1 MELRHR
7 TAMAFLMEIESFL
20 MFPGFLAA
28 TFDEVLV
35 RGVGQNMTKRL
46 HLFCTA
52 AAAELEASVTE
63 TNCEVT
69 SGTTMH
75 HDAPSVSDIVRYCQM

>member
-1 MELRHR
+1 
-7 TAMAFLMEIESFL
+7 MEIESFL

>member
-1 MELRHR
+1 
-7 TAMAFLMEIESFL
+7 

-35 RGVGQNMTKRL
+35 GGVGQNMTKRL

-52 AAAELEASVTE
+52 AAAQLEASVTE

-75 HDAPSVSDIVRYCQM
+75 HDAPRFTTMHHDAPSVSDIVR

>member
-1 MELRHR
+1 
-7 TAMAFLMEIESFL
+7 MEIESFL

-35 RGVGQNMTKRL
+35 GGVGQNMTKRL

-52 AAAELEASVTE
+52 AAAQLEASQHFDDTKGAVR
-63 TNCEVT
+63 
-69 SGTTMH
+69 SGTLSESLSSAKLKH
-75 HDAPSVSDIVRYCQM
+75 SV

>member
-1 MELRHR
+1 
-7 TAMAFLMEIESFL
+7 

-35 RGVGQNMTKRL
+35 GGVGQNMTKRL

-52 AAAELEASVTE
+52 AAAQLEASVTE

-75 HDAPSVSDIVRYCQM
+75 HDAPRCTKCVRYC